1 MIANKK
7 KFYTGLGM
15 MVVFT
20 ILLVGM
26 FLPIFGG
33 HNMLE
38 NSDDLYNKVSKASA
52 YYIDDVL
59 EDSEHYIDTII
70 DASIKM
76 ASTTEAEQ
84 TVLLY
89 EASDAQVT
97 ISGADLEISGD
108 LGYILHNAAQDA
120 DTLYNNDA
128 DALAQKYGYDGQ
140 RVMYN
145 WSQSLVELDYYLK
158 EQNLIDEAKAVAEV
172 NEKAVQPAYNYF
184 GIEPEAMSEK
194 GGIMVA
200 SLSFYIFYT
209 VLYGFALM
217 FIFEGWGLKIGA
229 H

>member
-1 MIANKK
+1 MMI
-7 KFYTGLGM
+7 
-15 MVVFT
+15 VFT
-20 ILLVGM
+20 ILLLGM
-26 FLPIFGG
+26 FLPVFDG

-38 NSDDLYNKVSKASA
+38 NSDNLYNKVSKASA

-59 EDSEHYIDTII
+59 EDSEHYVGTII
-70 DASIKM
+70 DANIKM
-76 ASTTEAEQ
+76 DSATEAEQ
-84 TVLLY
+84 TALLY
-89 EASDAQVT
+89 EASDAQVML
-97 ISGADLEISGD
+97 SGSDLKISGD
-108 LGYILHNAAQDA
+108 LGQILYNAAQDA
-120 DTLYNNDA
+120 DVLYNNDA
-128 DALAQKYGYDGQ
+128 DTLAQKYGYEGQ

-145 WSQSLVELDYYLK
+145 WNQSLVELDDCFK
-158 EQNLIDEAKAVAEV
+158 EQGLIDEAKAVAEV

-200 SLSFYIFYT
+200 SLCFYVFYT

>member
-7 KFYTGLGM
+7 KFYTGVGM
-15 MVVFT
+15 LVVFT

-38 NSDDLYNKVSKASA
+38 NSDNLYNKVSKDSA

-59 EDSEHYIDTII
+59 EDSEHYIGTTIN
-70 DASIKM
+70 ANIKM
-76 ASTTEAEQ
+76 DSATEAEQ
-84 TVLLY
+84 TALLY

-97 ISGADLEISGD
+97 VSGADLEISGD
-108 LGYILHNAAQDA
+108 LGQILNNAAQDA
-120 DTLYNNDA
+120 DVLYNNDA
-128 DALAQKYGYDGQ
+128 ETLEQKYGYEGL

-145 WSQSLVELDYYLK
+145 WNQSLMELDEYLK
-158 EQNLIDEAKAVAEV
+158 EQGLIDEAKAVAEV

-184 GIEPEAMSEK
+184 GIEPESMSEK

-200 SLSFYIFYT
+200 SLCFYVFYT